1 MIILNKENGNTGSFY
16 IQENGNNLAEIVYK
30 KEKNKMVI
38 EHTGVDE
45 SLRGKNIGFDLV
57 EKTVE
62 LAREQHLKI
71 IPVCK
76 FAEKIIERH
85 KQFQDVLYV
94 S

>member
-1 MIILNKENGNTGSFY
+1 MIILNKENGSTGSFY
-16 IQENGNNLAEIVYK
+16 IKENGKELAEIVYR
-30 KEKNKMVI
+30 KEKDKIVI
-38 EHTGVDE
+38 EHTEVDE

-62 LAREQHLKI
+62 YAREQRLKVQ
-71 IPVCK
+71 PDCK

-85 KQFQDVLYV
+85 QQFHDVLYV